1 MTDLIEHTDQIKKP
15 PGRMMRGRKA
25 HGIIESTEVTDL
37 TDHTDEI
44 KKPPGIVTR
53 GRKGHGMLLFLLCE
67 IYYRIY

>member
-1 MTDLIEHTDQIKKP
+1 MTDLIEHTDKIKKP

-25 HGIIESTEVTDL
+25 HGIIEVTDL
-37 TDHTDEI
+37 TDHTDQI

-67 IYYRIY
+67 IF

>member
-1 MTDLIEHTDQIKKP
+1 MTDLIEHTDKIKKP

-37 TDHTDEI
+37 TDHTDQI

-53 GRKGHGMLLFLLCE
+53 GRKDHGMLLFLLF
-67 IYYRIY
+67 